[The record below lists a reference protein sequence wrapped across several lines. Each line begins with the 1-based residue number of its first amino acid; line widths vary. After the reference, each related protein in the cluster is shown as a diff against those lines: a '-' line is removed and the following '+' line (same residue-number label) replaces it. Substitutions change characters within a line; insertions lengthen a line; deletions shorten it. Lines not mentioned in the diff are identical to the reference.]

1 MCLYFGATPLTNSLR
16 PKVYASLHGGL
27 CETVS
32 LHGSVLHFH
41 CYETCDHKVY
51 GLRQLSVFLF
61 AFHGSPGVVS
71 RVPCSEVL
79 VCSPVTV
86 IKHLPKAVKGRTGFF
101 SLVVPGSVLSLW
113 ERHRSRSW
121 GAGPMATTVTWGE
134 QGTHA
139 RSCSIL
145 VLPSPV

>member
-16 PKVYASLHGGL
+16 PKVYVSLHGGL

-51 GLRQLSVFLF
+51 GLRQLSVFLS

-79 VCSPVTV
+79 VCSPVTD
-86 IKHLPKAVKGRTGFF
+86 KTSAESSQGENGFLLTC
-101 SLVVPGSVLSLW
+101 S
-113 ERHRSRSW
+113 SRF
-121 GAGPMATTVTWGE
+121 
-134 QGTHA
+134 
-139 RSCSIL
+139 
-145 VLPSPV
+145 